1 MCAVWVARC
10 DAIDAGVA
18 EARGNVKR
26 DSFTRSDMLVT
37 LIWRRYLTRL
47 AVTAA
52 LASVH
57 APVCAQDAAE
67 LKRARALFQQAT
79 ELEQAK
85 NWTAALQGF
94 REVGQV
100 RMTPQV
106 RFHIAVCEEGLGRLV
121 AALGGYELALADA
134 DKVGPDFKAEVEA
147 NVTKLRARI
156 PKLVIERG
164 AGANAAAIEL
174 DGVAVGDSSVGVEV
188 PLDPGPHAV
197 TAKAPNRKPFEANV
211 TLTEQQTARLEVVL
225 EELPPELLRPSGA
238 PPPVDKPPSKVVPF
252 VIGGVGVASL
262 IGSGVLFALRQST
275 LKELQDACG
284 PGGKQ
289 CPPSKQSRYDD
300 LKFYHYGAEITL
312 GVGVAAIGAAGAL
325 LYFQRRKKEPV
336 REAAV
341 ELQLVPTLPLAQSQ
355 PLGATL
361 RGTF

>member
-1 MCAVWVARC
+1 MLKPLNSRRV
-10 DAIDAGVA
+10 IS
-18 EARGNVKR
+18 
-26 DSFTRSDMLVT
+26 SFCLAFA
-37 LIWRRYLTRL
+37 LTGGQPS
-47 AVTAA
+47 AW
-52 LASVH
+52 
-57 APVCAQDAAE
+57 AQDASE
-67 LKRARALFQQAT
+67 LKRARAQFQQAT

-85 NWTAALQGF
+85 NWTAALQAF

-134 DKVGPDFKAEVEA
+134 DKVGGDFKAEVEE

-164 AGANAAAIEL
+164 SGANAAAIEL

-211 TLTEQQTARLEVVL
+211 TLTEQETTRLEVIL
-225 EELPPELLRPSGA
+225 EELPPEVRASGPGAAA
-238 PPPVDKPPSKVVPF
+238 PDKPPSKVVPF
-252 VIGGVGVASL
+252 VIGGVGVAAL
-262 IGSGVLFALRQST
+262 IGSGVLFGLRQST
-275 LKELQDACG
+275 LKELEDACG
-284 PGGKQ
+284 ADGKH

-300 LKFYHYGAEITL
+300 LKFYHYGATVTL
-312 GVGVAAIGAAGAL
+312 GVGIAAVGTAGAL
-325 LYFQRRKKEPV
+325 LFFQRKKKEPAPADT
-336 REAAV
+336 AAV
-341 ELQLVPTLPLAQSQ
+341 QMHLLPNLPLTQGA

-361 RGTF
+361 RGAF